1 MNRFILLALLALAP
15 INNAPAAGVVHIANG
30 DCAGLSTS
38 ASAKPGQEPALI
50 VLARN
55 GTYGYCP
62 LTVNGNIAID
72 GAGASMILGPSPG
85 GAEITIA
92 PTATATIRNL
102 NFGGQPEVSST
113 KSANLDA
120 VGGPHP
126 GFFVVYGP
134 AIDNKGTLVLDSVS
148 IANAGFG
155 ISLEGGGGLIVNSG
169 NLILRNASLAGVS
182 SVLQD
187 FLSGNVH
194 ISQSTIQIEEQ
205 NAGAVFGYGVISVAN
220 SIVMNSGGVICDN
233 TGGPGAAPK
242 FISLGGN
249 LLSDN
254 SCGATAQNDRV
265 VADARFLDLSKHGGT
280 VATLAL
286 SSDSPAIANGLA
298 ANCEAT
304 DARGA
309 ARGTA
314 SCDSGAYEFGGGAGN
329 LAAAGGSGVYYQS
342 GANNGHYVTVQRLG
356 ADYVLVMWSTF
367 DQKGTPAWLYG
378 VGTLSGTTITVPQV
392 AENLGGILHA
402 GGSVTGATPT
412 FWGSMTLNLAS
423 CHAAQLDYKSSL
435 PLFGSGSINLQRLV
449 FIDGLDCSQ

>member
-1 MNRFILLALLALAP
+1 MNRSVLLAFLAFVP
-15 INNAPAAGVVHIANG
+15 INHAAATGIVHIANG
-30 DCAGLSTS
+30 DCAGLS
-38 ASAKPGQEPALI
+38 AAVSAKPGQEPALI

-85 GAEITIA
+85 GAEITITPA
-92 PTATATIRNL
+92 ATATIRNL
-102 NFGGQPEVSST
+102 NFGGQSAVSST
-113 KSANLDA
+113 ESASLDA

-126 GFFVVYGP
+126 DFFVVYGP
-134 AIDNKGTLVLDSVS
+134 AIDNQGTLVFDSVS

-155 ISLEGGGGLIVNSG
+155 VSLEGGGGLIVNSG
-169 NLILRNASLAGVS
+169 NLILRNVSLAGVS

-187 FLSGNVH
+187 FLSGNVQ
-194 ISQSTIQIEEQ
+194 ISQSTIQINEQ
-205 NAGAVFGYGVISVAN
+205 NAGAVFGYGVIRIAN
-220 SIVMNSGGVICDN
+220 SIIMNSGGMICDN
-233 TGGPGAAPK
+233 TGDPGAAPLL
-242 FISLGGN
+242 ISQGGN

-254 SCGATAQNDRV
+254 SCGAAAQNDRV
-265 VADARFLDLSKHGGT
+265 VADARFLDLGKHGGA
-280 VATLAL
+280 VDTLAL
-286 SSDSPAIANGLA
+286 NNDSPAIGNGLA

-309 ARGTA
+309 ARGAA

-342 GANNGHYVTVQRLG
+342 GASNGHYVSVQRLG

-392 AENLGGILHA
+392 AENLGGILHP
-402 GGSVTGATPT
+402 GGAVTGATPT
-412 FWGSMTLNLAS
+412 YWGSMTLDLTS
-423 CHAAQLDYKSSL
+423 CHAARLDYKSSL